1 MQVLISG
8 IFLYTNLFENTL
20 FRNFGFIKKKYLFK
34 LLKQLFISN
43 FLYASQEWLITVT
56 GCKSFYV

>member
-20 FRNFGFIKKKYLFK
+20 FHNFGFIKKKYLFK
-34 LLKQLFISN
+34 LLKQLFISD
-43 FLYASQEWLITVT
+43 FLYASQEWLSL
-56 GCKSFYV
+56 CAY